1 MNWQQ
6 QFEEMMAGWTDTQR
20 RMWDNWVEAIGSFEG
35 TGQENE
41 AWRREYERNLEVWEQ
56 SVREALNAQANWVQN
71 WGDSL
76 LENQQ
81 APEPM
86 IQWVN
91 QAQEMMGRWT
101 EAQSQL
107 WNAWFESVRQM
118 EPGQGGSPWA
128 HDGDQVLKAWQE
140 AAQRSQ
146 EALSD
151 WSRHLGDAEVARQPP
166 PAAADPAPAANSATA
181 APQAA
186 ASRPAPKSAG
196 GATRS
201 RADSTRKSAGA
212 SRSGTPRS
220 GGGSKSG
227 SS

>member
-20 RMWDNWVEAIGSFEG
+20 RMWDNWVEAIRGLEG
-35 TGQENE
+35 AGQENE

-56 SVREALNAQANWVQN
+56 SVREALNAQANWVQK

-128 HDGDQVLKAWQE
+128 QDGEQVLKAWQE

-146 EALSD
+146 EALSE
-151 WSRHLGDAEVARQPP
+151 WSRHLGDAEIAAQP
-166 PAAADPAPAANSATA
+166 PAAAPAAKAGSGGAGSK
-181 APQAA
+181 AA
-186 ASRPAPKSAG
+186 ASRPAAKSSG

-201 RADSTRKSAGA
+201 RTGSTRKSASPG
-212 SRSGTPRS
+212 RSGTPRS